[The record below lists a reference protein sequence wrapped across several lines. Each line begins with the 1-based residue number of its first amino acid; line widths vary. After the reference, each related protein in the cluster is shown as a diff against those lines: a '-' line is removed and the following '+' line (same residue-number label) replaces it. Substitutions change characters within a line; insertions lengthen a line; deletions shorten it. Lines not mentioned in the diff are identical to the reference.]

1 MSTPSSLLTPEEMV
15 EATGLLRAM
24 RNFRTAASKPMLAYP
39 KPLDAPHG
47 LPFSDENGTV
57 DGGGI
62 GTRAGFKCGWEFG
75 IAQCA
80 VLFLP
85 RGLPLDGEWATA
97 VDWANRAINANLT
110 KLMPGRGRNSSFN
123 PLRYVA
129 FNPAVIDEHNVLIR
143 AAPDKLSINMD
154 REWSPGLEYFVHLH
168 DGQLKAAFLGRYDC
182 RRWPRMAADCAA
194 LHKWLRCHH
203 RLPQAHMIEVP
214 LIATNTMMIATNTN
228 DCGTT
233 DRHERPSTAVT
244 HAASGSTVT
253 LCSPSTIVRTL
264 RTCSGSDSA
273 R

>member
-1 MSTPSSLLTPEEMV
+1 MKVCFTHRLVTKNVHTNSHSRTSARCMLSPEEMV

-24 RNFRTAASKPMLAYP
+24 RNFRTAASKLMLAYP

-47 LPFSDENGTV
+47 LPFSDENSTV

-97 VDWANRAINANLT
+97 VDWANRTINANLT
-110 KLMPGRGRNSSFN
+110 KLMPGRGRNSSYN

-143 AAPDKLSINMD
+143 VAPDKPSINME
-154 REWSPGLEYFVHLH
+154 REWSPGLEYFLHLH
-168 DGQLKAAFLGRYDC
+168 DGKLKAAFLGRYEWMASDGRGL
-182 RRWPRMAADCAA
+182 RRIAQMVEMPPPIAA
-194 LHKWLRCHH
+194 
-203 RLPQAHMIEVP
+203 
-214 LIATNTMMIATNTN
+214 NTN
-228 DCGTT
+228 DCGAT
-233 DRHERPSTAVT
+233 DRRKR
-244 HAASGSTVT
+244 
-253 LCSPSTIVRTL
+253 I
-264 RTCSGSDSA
+264 
-273 R
+273 

>member
-1 MSTPSSLLTPEEMV
+1 MLSPEEMV

-47 LPFSDENGTV
+47 LPFSDENSTV

-97 VDWANRAINANLT
+97 VDWANRTINANLT
-110 KLMPGRGRNSSFN
+110 KLMPGRGRNSSYN

-154 REWSPGLEYFVHLH
+154 REWSPGLEYFLHLH
-168 DGQLKAAFLGRYDC
+168 DGKLKAAFLGRYEWMASDGRGL
-182 RRWPRMAADCAA
+182 RRIAQMVEMPPPIAA
-194 LHKWLRCHH
+194 
-203 RLPQAHMIEVP
+203 
-214 LIATNTMMIATNTN
+214 NTN
-228 DCGTT
+228 DCGAT
-233 DRHERPSTAVT
+233 DRRKR
-244 HAASGSTVT
+244 
-253 LCSPSTIVRTL
+253 I
-264 RTCSGSDSA
+264 
-273 R
+273 